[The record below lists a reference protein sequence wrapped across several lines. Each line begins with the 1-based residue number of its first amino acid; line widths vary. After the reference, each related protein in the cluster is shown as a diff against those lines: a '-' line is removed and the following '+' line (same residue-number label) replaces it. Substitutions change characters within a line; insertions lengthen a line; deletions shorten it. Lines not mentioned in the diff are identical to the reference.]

1 VSEAKL
7 EVAAGRISVSGVLD
21 AVTAPQLLAQSS
33 QHISSA
39 DATVVVDLAGVKES
53 DSAGLA
59 LLLEWLR
66 LARRRRQTVRF
77 ENLPEQIVALAKI
90 SEVEELLAT
99 AG

>member
-1 VSEAKL
+1 MSEAKL